1 MELLLSI
8 AAFESVLFSLFLDT
22 EFIALCFR
30 FVAQI
35 ETWSNCI

>member
-8 AAFESVLFSLFLDT
+8 AAFESVSLFLDT
-22 EFIALCFR
+22 EFIALCFC
-30 FVAQI
+30 FVTQI